1 MTTFTVTNDN
11 TIPAASRPYV
21 DRLRRFLQ
29 DQDILNTLDQVQ
41 ESTNVDLYFALQDAL
56 DEINVTSNVT
66 DFTAFSEVP
75 WSILKI
81 GGMLNILIS
90 QGVLSA
96 RNQLTYNDSGGIQV
110 SDLDKYG
117 RYVNLFNTMVVKFQR
132 SIIAWKINKNVDD
145 AYGEIPSEYA
155 DLGEA

>member
-66 DFTAFSEVP
+66 DFTAFSSTVEH
-75 WSILKI
+75 IK
-81 GGMLNILIS
+81 N
-90 QGVLSA
+90 
-96 RNQLTYNDSGGIQV
+96 R
-110 SDLDKYG
+110 
-117 RYVNLFNTMVVKFQR
+117 RYVKYPNITRCFICKKSTY
-132 SIIAWKINKNVDD
+132 I
-145 AYGEIPSEYA
+145 
-155 DLGEA
+155 

>member
-1 MTTFTVTNDN
+1 
-11 TIPAASRPYV
+11 
-21 DRLRRFLQ
+21 
-29 DQDILNTLDQVQ
+29 
-41 ESTNVDLYFALQDAL
+41 
-56 DEINVTSNVT
+56 
-66 DFTAFSEVP
+66 
-75 WSILKI
+75 
-81 GGMLNILIS
+81 MLNILIS